1 MSKRPKLFR
10 RAAIVGAGMSKFG
23 SFKDKTTRDLLSE
36 AFVEM
41 SKSVDKGFDPREIQA
56 MYTANFSSDLF
67 EGQCHVGMMLVDWLG
82 LVPKP
87 STRIET
93 ACSSG
98 GVTIRQ
104 GVLAIASGLYDMVL
118 VAGTEKMT
126 NLPTEKATDTLA
138 GASDILF
145 EAPAG
150 FTFPG
155 LYASMATAYMAKY
168 GAKVDHFMKTG
179 IKNHNN
185 GALNPKAQFGAVKDM
200 MKKKQDKCK
209 AEGKPIPS
217 WKDEL
222 EYLKDNSVNPVVAW
236 PMKLL
241 DCSPISDGGACL
253 LLVAE
258 EIAHN
263 FTDHPVIIAGTGQGS
278 DHALFARDDMTT
290 IQGAKVA
297 AKEAYD
303 MAGITPKDVKI
314 AEVHDCF
321 TIAEMVAIED
331 LGFFPPGG
339 AMKAIDEGMTARTG
353 PKPINTSGGLKSKGH
368 PVGASG
374 VAQAVEVFLQMRG
387 KAGPRQVPIDVDWAV
402 SHSVGAHGTSCGVHV
417 YQREK

>member
-10 RAAIVGAGMSKFG
+10 RAAIVGAGMSQFG
-23 SFKDKTTRDLLSE
+23 SFKDKTTRDLLNE
-36 AFVEM
+36 AFAEM
-41 SKSVDKGFDPREIQA
+41 SKTVDKGFDPKDIQA
-56 MYTANFSSDLF
+56 LYVGNFSSDLF
-67 EGQCHVGMMLVDWLG
+67 EGQGHVAGLMADWLG
-82 LVPKP
+82 LVPRP
-87 STRIET
+87 ATRVEN
-93 ACSSG
+93 ACASG
-98 GVTIRQ
+98 SMSIRL
-104 GVLAIASGLYDMVL
+104 GLLTIASGLYDIVL
-118 VAGTEKMT
+118 VTGAEKMT

-138 GASDILF
+138 AASDIYF
-145 EAPAG
+145 EATAG

-155 LYASMATAYMAKY
+155 LYATMATAYMAKY
-168 GAKVDHFMKTG
+168 GAKVEHFMKVG
-179 IKNHNN
+179 IKNHSN
-185 GALNPKAQFGAVKDM
+185 GALNPKAQFGAIKDIM
-200 MKKKQDKCK
+200 AKRIEKAKQT
-209 AEGKPIPS
+209 GKPCPD

-222 EYLKDNSVNPVVAW
+222 DFMRDNTANPIVAW
-236 PMKLL
+236 PMKLF

-263 FTDHPVIIAGTGQGS
+263 FTDHPVLIAGTGQGS
-278 DHALFARDDMTT
+278 DHAMFARDDMTT
-290 IQGAKVA
+290 ILGAKTA

-303 MAGITPKDVKI
+303 MAGVTAKDIKI

-331 LGFFPPGG
+331 LGFFKPGG
-339 AMKAIDEGMTARTG
+339 AMKAVDEGLTARTG

-387 KAGPRQVPIDVDWAV
+387 NAGPRQVPIDVDLAV
-402 SHSVGAHGTSCGVHV
+402 THSVGAHGTSCGVHV